1 VLNCPTLYKRT
12 STGKIQMWEI
22 SVRDFPA
29 QTVNGTNMPARA
41 SIFTLYGQVD
51 GKKQTAEE
59 SISVGKNIGKANETT
74 PFQQAEAEARSQWE
88 QKIKKGYVPNLDDAK
103 AGNIDT
109 NVITGG
115 VNPMLAHKYDEQG
128 HKIKYPAYVQPKL
141 DGHRCIAIIQ
151 DGKCTLWSRTRKP
164 ITGVPHIARALER
177 LYGKATV
184 VLDGELYNHDYREK
198 FEQLTSFIRQQTP
211 KPGHE
216 VVQYWIY
223 DTVVDGDFASR
234 TKQLEGLASITSTT
248 DPIVVVDTQV
258 VDSEAEMTN
267 LFGVYINFGFE
278 GLMVRNSAGKYVGK
292 RSYDLQK
299 VKLFTDAEFEVVAV
313 EEGRGKMAGHAMFV
327 VKTGDKTFR
336 VKMMGKLDDLKTMY
350 DNREQYLGKML
361 TVKYQKLSAEGIP
374 IFPVAV
380 RFREDV

>member
-1 VLNCPTLYKRT
+1 MASLPTLYKKT

-59 SISVGKNIGKANETT
+59 SISAGKNIGKANETT

-88 QKIKKGYVPNLDDAK
+88 QKIKKGYVPSLDDAK

-109 NVITGG
+109 NFITGG

-164 ITGVPHIARALER
+164 ITGVPHIARALEEMFPQES
-177 LYGKATV
+177 V
-184 VLDGELYNHDYREK
+184 VFDGELYNHDYREK
-198 FEQLTSFIRQQTP
+198 FEQLTSFIRQTTP

-223 DTVVDGDFASR
+223 DVVMPDRTFTERATWLEVLGDSSP
-234 TKQLEGLASITSTT
+234 LVPVPT
-248 DPIVVVDTQV
+248 DEVSDKEEMIRVFGAYV
-258 VDSEAEMTN
+258 EA
-267 LFGVYINFGFE
+267 GFE

-336 VKMMGKLDDLKTMY
+336 VKMMGKLDDLKVMY